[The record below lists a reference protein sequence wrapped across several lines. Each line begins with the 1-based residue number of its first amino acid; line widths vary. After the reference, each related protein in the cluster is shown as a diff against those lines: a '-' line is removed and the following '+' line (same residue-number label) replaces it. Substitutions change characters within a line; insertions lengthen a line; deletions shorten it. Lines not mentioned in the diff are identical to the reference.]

1 MRRGW
6 AAALAAVTAGA
17 VWTGVA
23 DAAVSPARARALS
36 AATAGLGVAL
46 SPTVP
51 PVAPDAVLTT
61 FSDPAGDDM
70 AGRAPDLLGTSV
82 WSDAAGIVTVRAEIP
97 GVPELRPGD
106 LYALFLD
113 TDLDRTTGNSY
124 AAGADAVIAID
135 GDTRTLGLARW
146 TGIGWDFGVPQAS
159 LRGAWSGGPTISVD
173 RAELGGTASFRFWE
187 GASARDR
194 TGASYMDVAPETG
207 QWAHELSLA
216 GPATGSGVIPDRAG
230 PHVRALPSVGRRGR
244 IAHLQYTVWD
254 ESGLTRERVQVYR
267 GTRLVGTRST
277 ALAPSRRGIAYWT
290 GWRVPRRLSGP
301 LRFCVRAWDEAGNAS
316 PRRCARLT
324 LRP

>member
-6 AAALAAVTAGA
+6 AAALAAATAGV
-17 VWTGVA
+17 VWAGVA

-51 PVAPDAVLTT
+51 PVAPDAILTA

-82 WSDAAGIVTVRAEIP
+82 WSDAAGVVTVHAEIP
-97 GVPELRPGD
+97 GVPDLRPGD

-113 TDLDRTTGNSY
+113 TDLDRTTGNPY

-135 GDTRTLGLARW
+135 GDTHTLGLARW

-173 RAELGGTASFRFWE
+173 RAQLGGTASFRFWE

-194 TGASYMDVAPETG
+194 TGASYMDAAPETG

-216 GPATGSGVIPDRAG
+216 GPATGPGVIPDRTRPARAG
-230 PHVRALPSVGRRGR
+230 AAERRPARPDRAPPVHGLGRGWADPRARPGLSRHAAGR
-244 IAHLQYTVWD
+244 DATHGARAEHARD
-254 ESGLTRERVQVYR
+254 RVLDRLARPAPVELGR
-267 GTRLVGTRST
+267 CASASAPGTRPATR
-277 ALAPSRRGIAYWT
+277 ARAAAP
-290 GWRVPRRLSGP
+290 V
-301 LRFCVRAWDEAGNAS
+301 
-316 PRRCARLT
+316 
-324 LRP
+324 